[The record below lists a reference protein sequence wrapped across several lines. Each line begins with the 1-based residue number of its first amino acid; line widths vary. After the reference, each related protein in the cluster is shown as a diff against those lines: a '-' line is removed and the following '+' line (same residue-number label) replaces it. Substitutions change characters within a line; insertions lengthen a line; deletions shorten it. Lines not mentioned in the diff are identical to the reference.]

1 VKWSEYNESLVRR
14 GEILL
19 GFDIIDKWDK
29 ELEEMNKGKTG
40 EPFHY
45 PDTFVLMLYRI
56 RKSILSPTLQTNGRY
71 SQRTCG

>member
-19 GFDIIDKWDK
+19 GFDVIDNWGK
-29 ELEEMNKGKTG
+29 ELAKMNNGKIG

-45 PDTFVLMLYRI
+45 PDDM
-56 RKSILSPTLQTNGRY
+56 KIL
-71 SQRTCG
+71 